1 MTINPLR
8 YAGIY
13 VIGVIAMAVISVLL
27 ARFIGVDLKGAAS
40 IVPTIAAAMIEGQKQ
55 GAAHGRKFE
64 NTEAWRA
71 AGLATA
77 MVLGVTM
84 IIGAVLFMIPA
95 VQSILTQVGMG
106 FIALFLLLAMAI
118 QLAANRWFLQVGAK
132 AAAEK
137 AAA

>member
-13 VIGVIAMAVISVLL
+13 LISMIIMGLVSVGLAMVID
-27 ARFIGVDLKGAAS
+27 VDLSGAAS
-40 IVPTIAAAMIEGQKQ
+40 IMPTIAAAMIEGQKQ
-55 GAAHGRKFE
+55 GAASGRKFE
-64 NTEAWRA
+64 NSEAWRA
-71 AGLATA
+71 ASIAT
-77 MVLGVTM
+77 LLLFGITM
-84 IIGAVLFMIPA
+84 MIGALLIMLTSYREIIAQLSFGIVA
-95 VQSILTQVGMG
+95 GILVV
-106 FIALFLLLAMAI
+106 ALAI